1 MTRSEHEANEWLAM
15 QQDGRFISKPRA
27 HKPQASWGAFWA
39 RVALNA
45 AGFALFAGLGVLL
58 AWRF

>member
-1 MTRSEHEANEWLAM
+1 MTLSEHDANEWLAM
-15 QQDGRFISKPRA
+15 QQDGRFITAPARKAVKP
-27 HKPQASWGAFWA
+27 SWGAFWA